1 MADGSKPPKL
11 DMKMLVLPALMFLQ
25 KRFVFVDKEGKATEL
40 VQQAQMGLVAVA
52 VLMLTIHYYV
62 YTRIQAKNKGVLTK
76 IFVPP
81 KPKPTLPFGMGP
93 PPEPLTPEQYTET
106 TMLDHEISIL
116 KESLQSIVM
125 SVIISLV
132 MSMKFNIHVSLLMQA
147 IMLPLNAT
155 DVVVLKKYLLGTCKN
170 DNGGS
175 NLYLEETVRPTVE
188 SIAASTAS
196 AARSSS
202 NSTSTSTTAT
212 NSTSSASSTSSTP
225 AASVK
230 SDELKKTNVNEI
242 D

>member
-1 MADGSKPPKL
+1 MTEPKPPKL
-11 DMKMLVLPALMFLQ
+11 DIKMLVLPALMFLQ
-25 KRFVFVDKEGKATEL
+25 KRFVFVDKDGKATEL

-155 DVVVLKKYLLGTCKN
+155 DVLVLKKYLLGTCKN
-170 DNGGS
+170 ENGGS

-188 SIAASTAS
+188 SIA
-196 AARSSS
+196 RSSS
-202 NSTSTSTTAT
+202 NPTSTSTST
-212 NSTSSASSTSSTP
+212 NSTISASPSSTP
-225 AASVK
+225 TASVK
-230 SDELKKTNVNEI
+230 TDESKKTNVNEI